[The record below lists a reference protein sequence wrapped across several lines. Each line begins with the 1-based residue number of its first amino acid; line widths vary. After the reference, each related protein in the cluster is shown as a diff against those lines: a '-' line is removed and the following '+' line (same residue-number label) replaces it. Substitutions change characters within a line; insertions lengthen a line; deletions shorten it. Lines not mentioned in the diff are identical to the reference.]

1 MCYNHRMQ
9 DKQKQGF
16 WTWKRLSRHFRYYW
30 HQLRDGNLIYYASSM
45 SFYTIFTI
53 VPLMMIIL
61 SVAVS
66 MPSFQ
71 EHYETLKA
79 FLIDNLLPVHSEAI
93 SSYVDQFLANTGK
106 LSMMGSVMIIVA
118 SILFFQNYEHI
129 VNKIFHTPQR
139 RLWDSITTYWTL
151 LTFTPLAFGLSIYL
165 SAKVVS
171 MLHAYGFTP
180 WINIMALFP
189 YFIIWM
195 LFFVIYKISPNTNVT
210 TRAAFITSFVIAI
223 VWTIAKNGFVY
234 YVFYNK
240 TYTTIYGSFSILIFT
255 FVWIYMSWIIFIYG
269 LKLCYLI
276 DRAYK
281 YSRGKV
287 KKEPF
292 YRLEHELKKAED

>member
-234 YVFYNK
+234 YVF
-240 TYTTIYGSFSILIFT
+240 
-255 FVWIYMSWIIFIYG
+255 
-269 LKLCYLI
+269 
-276 DRAYK
+276 
-281 YSRGKV
+281 
-287 KKEPF
+287 
-292 YRLEHELKKAED
+292 